1 MAHHLRNLHKRQDP
15 GVIPSAAGIGGA
27 ATAAQAGEATAATLA
42 LDGAPAADPTNQVIN
57 FSVSVTGTVA
67 TPPPSTPTDN
77 SNSTDDSTPSPSSTA
92 IASSGSSEISLGTVI
107 GACVGALAGAILII
121 LVGLWLYKRGNKPR
135 PRSPSNA
142 RKAPADKERAWGKM
156 EEDDEDRWEGKDGQA
171 RQKEVHSVGPMEKLT
186 MFKKSTPSMRTTYT
200 NTLESE
206 PLPPVH
212 FDHPFA
218 QYHPNLAKELAEDNG
233 DLGRPP
239 QRPFLARV
247 EVAPISW
254 DGDTV
259 GRDSFLSLGSNNA
272 MSPGTDLALPT
283 PKLTSSEPHRWESAE
298 VMSYDDNGDA
308 LPRGRA
314 PVVAAQELRK
324 SSHNPF
330 FGASARMST
339 HSTRSRSQSRSRT
352 PSFSSP
358 SKTSL
363 PEADPAMMPMP
374 APPPI
379 AFTREEKGKYR
390 AATPPSPT
398 SSMAPSTVTGHG
410 GVSFSSNNPFSNAH
424 ASNVPAFK
432 PEHISNDSHDRAL
445 ASLIAALGPAAS
457 VTDVQERLRVA
468 SMNPSVMSAYTEASE
483 YAEDAMRESW
493 PVPPSRPSPDSH

>member
-1 MAHHLRNLHKRQDP
+1 MAHHLRNLHKRQDT
-15 GVIPSAAGIGGA
+15 GVLPSASGIGA
-27 ATAAQAGEATAATLA
+27 ATVAQAGGATAASLA
-42 LDGAPAADPTNQVIN
+42 LDGAPANPTDTDQVVN
-57 FSVSVTGTVA
+57 LSVSVTGTIA
-67 TPPPSTPTDN
+67 TSPASTPTDN
-77 SNSTDDSTPSPSSTA
+77 STSADSSTA
-92 IASSGSSEISLGTVI
+92 SSSSPAAASGSSEISLGTVI
-107 GACVGALAGAILII
+107 GACIGAFAGAIFII

-142 RKAPADKERAWGKM
+142 RKAPTDKERAWGKI
-156 EEDDEDRWEGKDGQA
+156 EEDDEDRWEGQDGKP
-171 RQKEVHSVGPMEKLT
+171 RQKEIHSVGPMEKLT

-200 NTLESE
+200 NTSE
-206 PLPPVH
+206 PLPPVQ

-259 GRDSFLSLGSNNA
+259 GRDSFLSLSSNNG

-314 PVVAAQELRK
+314 SSVAVPELRK

-330 FGASARMST
+330 FGASTRMST
-339 HSTRSRSQSRSRT
+339 HSTRSRSRSQSRSRT

-363 PEADPAMMPMP
+363 SEADPATMPMP
-374 APPPI
+374 APRPP
-379 AFTREEKGKYR
+379 AD
-390 AATPPSPT
+390 
-398 SSMAPSTVTGHG
+398 
-410 GVSFSSNNPFSNAH
+410 
-424 ASNVPAFK
+424 VPAFK
-432 PEHISNDSHDRAL
+432 SEHISSGSHDRAL

-457 VTDVQERLRVA
+457 VADVQERLRVA

-483 YAEDAMRESW
+483 YAEDAIRESW